1 MAYATYED
9 IEERYRDLDAD
20 EQARCTALLDDAA
33 VMIDAFAAENVEDS
47 VKTLVSCNMVIRALG
62 SGDMNVPVGATQATQ
77 TGLGYTSS
85 YTFGSGQSGE
95 LYFSKTD
102 KKLLKIGNRIGSR
115 SPIEDLTGGLHRC

>member
-47 VKTLVSCNMVIRALG
+47 VTTLVSCNMVIRALG
-62 SGDMNVPVGATQATQ
+62 SGGTSIPVGATQATQ
-77 TGLGYTSS
+77 TGLGYTQS
-85 YTFGSGQSGE
+85 YTFGSGMSGE

-102 KKLLKIGNRIGSR
+102 RKLLKIGNRIGTR
-115 SPIEDLTGGLHRC
+115 SPVEDLAEVEANA

>member
-9 IEERYRDLDAD
+9 IEKRYRELSPE
-20 EQARCTALLDDAA
+20 EQERCTALLDDVAT
-33 VMIDAFAAENVEDS
+33 MIDELAAESVGNE

>member
-62 SGDMNVPVGATQATQ
+62 SGGASIPVGATQATQ

-102 KKLLKIGNRIGSR
+102 RRLLKIGNRIGSR
-115 SPIEDLTGGLHRC
+115 SPVEDLAEVETDA